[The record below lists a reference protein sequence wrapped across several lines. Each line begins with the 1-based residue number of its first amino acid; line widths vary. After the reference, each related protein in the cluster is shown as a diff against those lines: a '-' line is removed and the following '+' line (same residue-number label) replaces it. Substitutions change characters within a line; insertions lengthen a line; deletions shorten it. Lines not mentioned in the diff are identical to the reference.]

1 MLILFQGNTYLY
13 QRMPDKVTEYFLF
26 LNTPGVISGLFLCR
40 LLAREGLTFPN
51 IYYLFRILEEKG
63 HKSRPNFFIISRTVY
78 HYFSRVGRQ
87 EKCRF
92 QASIIFNNRASY
104 ISKQIEKLHA
114 EREHLLHEVSHPAPQ
129 LLQFDFLRA
138 SFDEKKLVA
147 AEFIERIEI
156 EGKNVNI
163 TWKT

>member
-1 MLILFQGNTYLY
+1 MLILFRAIHISTSGCQTRLPNTF
-13 QRMPDKVTEYFLF
+13 YFLI
-26 LNTPGVISGLFLCR
+26 LPELYPALFLCR

-92 QASIIFNNRASY
+92 QESIIFNNRTSY
-104 ISKQIEKLHA
+104 ISKRKINIIANGEK
-114 EREHLLHEVSHPAPQ
+114 ENCNYILLFLSLPDILLKSNKSRIQKWQEKSVFFQ
-129 LLQFDFLRA
+129 LTFVGVQQL
-138 SFDEKKLVA
+138 
-147 AEFIERIEI
+147 
-156 EGKNVNI
+156 N
-163 TWKT
+163 

>member
-63 HKSRPNFFIISRTVY
+63 HKSRPNFFIISRTVC

-92 QASIIFNNRASY
+92 QESIIFNNRASY
-104 ISKQIEKLHA
+104 ISKRKMVRLRLYGCMDQRTEIRTRNINEKFN
-114 EREHLLHEVSHPAPQ
+114 RNDFWLL
-129 LLQFDFLRA
+129 L
-138 SFDEKKLVA
+138 
-147 AEFIERIEI
+147 
-156 EGKNVNI
+156 
-163 TWKT
+163 

>member
-92 QASIIFNNRASY
+92 QESIIFNNRASY
-104 ISKQIEKLHA
+104 ISKRKINIIANGEK
-114 EREHLLHEVSHPAPQ
+114 ENCNYILLFLSLPDILPSNPQ
-129 LLQFDFLRA
+129 LSSSASFLR
-138 SFDEKKLVA
+138 L
-147 AEFIERIEI
+147 
-156 EGKNVNI
+156 NVLSSLN
-163 TWKT
+163 